1 MNYLLDTNA
10 FTEMRR
16 RQPNANVARWFAQ
29 TSDQHLYV
37 SVLNLAEI
45 RKGIAKLEV
54 GQQRTE
60 LEQWLDDVLTP
71 YFAGRILAV
80 DLETALLWGQL
91 SGEAERRGQ
100 PLPAIDTLLA
110 ATAIR
115 HELTLVTRNERDFR
129 RMPVTLYNPWQS

>member
-1 MNYLLDTNA
+1 M
-10 FTEMRR
+10 
-16 RQPNANVARWFAQ
+16 
-29 TSDQHLYV
+29 
-37 SVLNLAEI
+37 
-45 RKGIAKLEV
+45 
-54 GQQRTE
+54 
-60 LEQWLDDVLTP
+60 QWLYDTLATR
-71 YFAGRILAV
+71 FAGRILAI

-129 RMPVTLYNPWQS
+129 RMPVTLYNPWQG